1 MTEDEVTT
9 TNCYEVKI
17 YVDDYYIVT
26 NVIADTPEEA
36 FTQSLYTLINSKPK
50 LDLFDIDLTYEAIL
64 LETMEI

>member
-17 YVDDYYIVT
+17 YGDDYYIVT

-36 FTQSLYTLINSKPK
+36 FTSSLYTLINSKPK
-50 LDLFDIDLTYEAIL
+50 LDLFDIDLTYEAELI
-64 LETMEI
+64 ETMEI

>member
-50 LDLFDIDLTYEAIL
+50 LDLFDIDLTYEAELI
-64 LETMEI
+64 ETMEI

>member
-17 YVDDYYIVT
+17 YGDDYYIVT
-26 NVIADTPEEA
+26 SVMADTPEEA

-50 LDLFDIDLTYEAIL
+50 LDLFDIDLTYEAEF
-64 LETMEI
+64 LEQIEI